1 MVQPNKKDKGR
12 TDKFNYQ
19 ILKGGGVDSINKT
32 SIQSKAVPAIVQ
44 KLNCISST
52 ARFRYYGKKE

>member
-1 MVQPNKKDKGR
+1 MVQPNKKNKGK

-19 ILKGGGVDSINKT
+19 ILKGGKVDSINKA
-32 SIQSKAVPAIVQ
+32 SIHRKAVPAIVQ

-52 ARFRYYGKKE
+52 ARCRYYGKKE